1 MSSDLELLI
10 LKPSSKERENIIMTS
25 EERREVRY
33 IRRCEKR
40 RQKKERL
47 LRFDNFEW
55 VFSYEHLY
63 EAYKKCKRNVRWKA
77 STQSYIDLAPLK
89 VFRTYEKLRKGKF
102 RSKGFFEFDIIE
114 RGKKRHIRS
123 VLIDER
129 VVQRCLCDYCLVPL
143 LSRTF
148 IYDNGASLKN
158 KGYHF
163 ARKRVVRFLQRFVSK
178 NGTNGYVLLFDF
190 SQFFD
195 NISHSLCK
203 RILRENVTDKRIIK
217 LVDHFIDMFG
227 DIGLGLGSQISQ
239 IFALVSAN
247 RLDHYIKEVL
257 RIKNYERYM
266 DDGCLIHESKTY
278 LQKCVLELSKLCRKY
293 GIILNKKKTK
303 IVKLSH
309 GFTWLKTKF
318 NISPSNRILKR
329 LVRKSTRIMR
339 RKLKSFSNFVD
350 NGRMSLFDVYTSYQ
364 SWRSYARKFDS
375 NRTIQN
381 MEHLFLNLYGCT
393 SKMASQTY

>member
-1 MSSDLELLI
+1 
-10 LKPSSKERENIIMTS
+10 MTS
-25 EERREVRY
+25 EERRERRY
-33 IRRCEKR
+33 FRRCRKR
-40 RQKKERL
+40 DLKKEKL
-47 LRFDNFEW
+47 AKYNDFEW

-63 EAYKKCKRNVRWKA
+63 DAYKKCKRNVRWKA
-77 STQSYIDLAPLK
+77 STQRFIDLAPLK
-89 VFRTYEKLRKGKF
+89 VYRIYKKLLKEQY

-123 VLIDER
+123 VLINER

-148 IYDNGASLKN
+148 IYDNGASIKN

-163 ARKRVVRFLQRFVSK
+163 ARKRVIRFLQRHLSQ
-178 NGTNGYVLLFDF
+178 NGSNGYALLFDF

-203 RILRENVTDKRIIK
+203 EIVRENVSDKRIIK

-227 DIGLGLGSQISQ
+227 DVGLGLGSQISQ
-239 IFALVSAN
+239 IFALASAN
-247 RLDHYIKEVL
+247 KLDHYIKEKL
-257 RIKNYERYM
+257 RVRDYERYM

-278 LQKCVLELSKLCRKY
+278 LKKCQIEIERLCRRY
-293 GIILNKKKTK
+293 GIVLSIKKTQ

-318 NISPSNRILKR
+318 NVLPSNRILKR
-329 LVRKSTRIMR
+329 LVRKSIRIMR
-339 RKLKSFSNFVD
+339 NKLKKFKKFYEE
-350 NGRMSLFDVYTSYQ
+350 GLMSVYDVYMSFQ
-364 SWRSYARKFDS
+364 SWRAYAKNFDAHNS
-375 NRTIQN
+375 IRQL
-381 MEHLFLNLYGCT
+381 EGLFYRVYGVT
-393 SKMASQTY
+393 SKEAARLN